1 MSGQVVDNGAAP
13 LAGVTISAT
22 GGHTETVFTDGSG
35 NFTLTVP
42 HGTTAITITPSL
54 TGYAFAPV
62 TRSVAGPVTGA
73 VAGQDFVGTLIPTY
87 VISGTVL
94 DGDSNPVENVLITAY
109 GGFSGS
115 ALTNASG
122 FYSFTVYENTA
133 TVHLSPSLTGYFFTP
148 TLRSV
153 TGPITA
159 NAPAQDFTATDAV
172 CFVDNFNRPDGPPG
186 TSWTVSTSSGS
197 FGPPV
202 IVNNR
207 LRLTDTTLENSSTAT
222 LNAVFP
228 GFGNRIEVE
237 FDHYS
242 YGTAGT
248 GGDGIAVVL
257 SDADIPA
264 FPGGFGGSLG
274 YAQRDGTIDGF
285 TGGWIGVGLDEYGN
299 FSNPTEGRVGGPGFR
314 AQALAVRGSGS
325 GQTGY
330 AYHQGTNTLVPGIS
344 SGTTEFATPHRYRIV
359 IDHSND
365 VNSWVSVERDTGSG
379 WEMLISPYDAK
390 AEPGQA
396 EVPDQWRLSF
406 TGSTGAS
413 SNNHEIGNLRIC
425 ATEQISTVS
434 PDHYVIS
441 HPGTGITCLDT
452 LVTVAAHDVDHK
464 PVVADGATITLSTTT
479 GRGNWTLV
487 TAGSGVLNN
496 GALGDGV
503 ATYTFPAF
511 ETSATF
517 AFNYTDIPVGDSEAF
532 FFAVTDGTLTSLA
545 PGHGENPQMTFY
557 RSGFRF
563 INVTDG
569 NEAIPVQIG
578 GKPSDV
584 GWNARA
590 LGLQAVRASD
600 DDPLVCEAAF
610 PDNTSVTIELGA
622 ECSDP
627 SACAGSQVSV
637 TNNATTTALPTNN
650 DNGGMGTSAYTGVSL
665 LFGPGAVAPLVLG
678 YPDVGRLQLHARY
691 DIPLADTNASGDFM
705 FGSSLPI
712 VWRPFALRVAATGN
726 PAATGAGGPV
736 YTTAGTAF
744 TATVDA
750 VLWQSAD
757 DLNND
762 GIADGHDD
770 TDPANNANLADNAV
784 APNFSVP
791 VTLGYHLVAPAA
803 GAAPGLGGTPSVA
816 SFSRSS
822 HVGRFRPHH
831 FDMTATA
838 SCGVFNWSGQ
848 PFMASAVAR
857 NAGGAIT
864 LNFDGPTHG
873 YAKNL
878 TLSDAGDA
886 TGFTNNLVSADDFV
900 AGSTGVVVND
910 VAYTFAVPE
919 TLPATLNIRGV
930 DTDGTSS
937 AGYLEDD
944 IEIRSGR
951 LRIGNANGP
960 ELMALVLPVEVQSW
974 RDFSGVSGWGV
985 ESDDSCSTLAVGNI
999 TTGNYQGGLGSAT
1012 ITDVSLTNS
1021 AGSITI
1027 GATNAFGSVDV
1038 SADLTGAGLPWLQFD
1053 WAGDGLEDPVGRA
1066 SFGLFDGNPRRIYIR
1081 EIY

>member
-1 MSGQVVDNGAAP
+1 
-13 LAGVTISAT
+13 
-22 GGHTETVFTDGSG
+22 
-35 NFTLTVP
+35 
-42 HGTTAITITPSL
+42 
-54 TGYAFAPV
+54 
-62 TRSVAGPVTGA
+62 
-73 VAGQDFVGTLIPTY
+73 
-87 VISGTVL
+87 
-94 DGDSNPVENVLITAY
+94 
-109 GGFSGS
+109 
-115 ALTNASG
+115 
-122 FYSFTVYENTA
+122 
-133 TVHLSPSLTGYFFTP
+133 
-148 TLRSV
+148 
-153 TGPITA
+153 
-159 NAPAQDFTATDAV
+159 
-172 CFVDNFNRPDGPPG
+172 
-186 TSWTVSTSSGS
+186 
-197 FGPPV
+197 
-202 IVNNR
+202 
-207 LRLTDTTLENSSTAT
+207 
-222 LNAVFP
+222 
-228 GFGNRIEVE
+228 
-237 FDHYS
+237 
-242 YGTAGT
+242 
-248 GGDGIAVVL
+248 
-257 SDADIPA
+257 
-264 FPGGFGGSLG
+264 
-274 YAQRDGTIDGF
+274 
-285 TGGWIGVGLDEYGN
+285 
-299 FSNPTEGRVGGPGFR
+299 
-314 AQALAVRGSGS
+314 
-325 GQTGY
+325 
-330 AYHQGTNTLVPGIS
+330 
-344 SGTTEFATPHRYRIV
+344 
-359 IDHSND
+359 
-365 VNSWVSVERDTGSG
+365 
-379 WEMLISPYDAK
+379 
-390 AEPGQA
+390 
-396 EVPDQWRLSF
+396 
-406 TGSTGAS
+406 
-413 SNNHEIGNLRIC
+413 
-425 ATEQISTVS
+425 
-434 PDHYVIS
+434 
-441 HPGTGITCLDT
+441 
-452 LVTVAAHDVDHK
+452 
-464 PVVADGATITLSTTT
+464 
-479 GRGNWTLV
+479 
-487 TAGSGVLNN
+487 
-496 GALGDGV
+496 
-503 ATYTFPAF
+503 
-511 ETSATF
+511 
-517 AFNYTDIPVGDSEAF
+517 
-532 FFAVTDGTLTSLA
+532 
-545 PGHGENPQMTFY
+545 
-557 RSGFRF
+557 
-563 INVTDG
+563 
-569 NEAIPVQIG
+569 
-578 GKPSDV
+578 
-584 GWNARA
+584 
-590 LGLQAVRASD
+590 
-600 DDPLVCEAAF
+600 
-610 PDNTSVTIELGA
+610 
-622 ECSDP
+622 
-627 SACAGSQVSV
+627 
-637 TNNATTTALPTNN
+637 
-650 DNGGMGTSAYTGVSL
+650 GTSAYTGVSL

-816 SFSRSS
+816 SFSSGSGSTSIVFQEVGIIELTATIDGGDFLGIGVPETARILGASS

-1012 ITDVSLTNS
+1012 ITDVS
-1021 AGSITI
+1021 
-1027 GATNAFGSVDV
+1027 
-1038 SADLTGAGLPWLQFD
+1038 
-1053 WAGDGLEDPVGRA
+1053 
-1066 SFGLFDGNPRRIYIR
+1066 
-1081 EIY
+1081 